1 MIRRQDL
8 AQLLLRLA
16 LGAGFLLAVADR
28 FGFLGGPGSKGVSW
42 GNWANFAGYTHTLL
56 PFLSGGLASV
66 MAGIA
71 TGLEIVF
78 GVCLVIGLGV
88 RLAAAG
94 AALLTLIFG
103 LCMAV
108 FLGIRAPFGY
118 PVFVF
123 TGAAWVL
130 ATLSSYRWS
139 VDELFNSRTHPRR
152 HHRRNERGY

>member
-1 MIRRQDL
+1 MTRKQDL

-16 LGAGFLLAVADR
+16 LSAGFLLAVADR
-28 FGFLGGPGSKGVSW
+28 FGWMGAPGSKGVSW
-42 GNWANFAGYTHTLL
+42 GNWANFVGYTHTLL
-56 PFLSGGLASV
+56 PFLSDGLASV

-71 TGLEIVF
+71 TACEIIF
-78 GVCLVIGLGV
+78 GICLLIGLWV

-139 VDELFNSRTHPRR
+139 VEALLHSRTGPRR
-152 HHRRNERGY
+152 HRRRTGRDG